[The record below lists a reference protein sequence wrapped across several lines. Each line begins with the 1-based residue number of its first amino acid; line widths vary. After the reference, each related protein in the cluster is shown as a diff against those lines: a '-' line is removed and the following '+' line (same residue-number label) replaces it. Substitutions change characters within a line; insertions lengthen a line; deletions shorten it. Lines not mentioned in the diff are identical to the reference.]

1 MRTSAEQ
8 SRRAL
13 GALPNTF
20 RYSQARQVLNDRQL
34 RELHAAGLIER
45 VSRGAYRKA
54 VAEGGD
60 VDLEEIAAKAAGATL
75 CLRSALARH
84 DLIDDL
90 PVTYDIAVPRRTWR
104 QPQGASDLA
113 PVRSSNVRRGP
124 DNVAAG
130 SRADIGIYNPER
142 CIIDAYRMRIWK
154 GRSWPT
160 RRCAGGCVAAA
171 SPPRC
176 S

>member
-84 DLIDDL
+84 DLTDDL

-104 QPQGASDLA
+104 QP
-113 PVRSSNVRRGP
+113 P
-124 DNVAAG
+124 
-130 SRADIGIYNPER
+130 
-142 CIIDAYRMRIWK
+142 
-154 GRSWPT
+154 GRQ
-160 RRCAGGCVAAA
+160 
-171 SPPRC
+171 
-176 S
+176 